1 MSVRLDWLSTR
12 PWCLGVSVA
21 IATCVI
27 SWFVQLVIL
36 GVIVPEWSDGNG
48 LIPGQDVSGFHRVAA
63 AQAELIALHGWSA
76 WELRPNGWGIS
87 GLMSAWYV
95 ITVPAP
101 WSLVPLQAAM
111 YGTCVAVIYGML
123 LELGLQRRLAAIA
136 LLPALL
142 LPSGAMIYAQ
152 PHRDVVVFFGL
163 MLAIQGWWWL
173 ACIQRI
179 NNGWAAARLAVSGS
193 ALVFIGFILSWIVRA
208 FSGEI
213 FQGLAGLVIIVL
225 VVFALA
231 ACMKYRRLSCY
242 TLASPLLVLLVLIAM
257 NQFHSGGHFS
267 RYLDE
272 VDTAPRTDTD
282 MADLIELEGW
292 LPTSWLPS
300 AIDDRLRRY
309 PVLGNISFRV
319 TAMVEPLS
327 TRISII
333 ATLPIC

>member
-1 MSVRLDWLSTR
+1 M
-12 PWCLGVSVA
+12 
-21 IATCVI
+21 
-27 SWFVQLVIL
+27 
-36 GVIVPEWSDGNG
+36 
-48 LIPGQDVSGFHRVAA
+48 
-63 AQAELIALHGWSA
+63 
-76 WELRPNGWGIS
+76 
-87 GLMSAWYV
+87 
-95 ITVPAP
+95 
-101 WSLVPLQAAM
+101 
-111 YGTCVAVIYGML
+111 AVIYGML